1 MAAEGFDIKY
11 KDVLDVVNAYKNN
24 LVNLITKLED
34 MEGAINTFVNNS
46 TFEGESATAIKSY
59 FLDVHGTM
67 VCSLKVTAQNLLDNI
82 ALYKASLWE
91 IDSST
96 NFRLNEEAIGEYQKK
111 LYGRYESVYED
122 DGPVT
127 VIKDQLKKLENEDLY
142 SCRYPTEKQT
152 ELACEHEAVN
162 NRLKTYIE
170 DITTLE
176 INTVEAMENTA
187 DVLIRQLKAVN
198 KKIGVDWD
206 KIKEYKPNSIYQ
218 DGDIYA
224 LSYAS
229 QLIYEQHESL
239 EDIYEDI
246 WEMEDKLEEM
256 ADERETAGI
265 WKTVG
270 GAAMIVTGTVAIIA
284 SAGAATPVVVA
295 AVTAGGGTVVFGTAD
310 AVEGMQDVYY
320 GEIGDIDSASL
331 NEIKSIVY
339 AAGGDDKTYSLLE
352 NVFAFASSAM
362 IPIGTAGKAGELTFR
377 SGIVMLGKEGVST
390 LAGYGASNL
399 VYDKTNN
406 QTLGMIAGIMAS
418 MGTAKGLNMADAKL
432 GWSNKGV
439 KGNVV
444 ESVTGDIESG
454 SKTPSEIARS
464 WQGTG
469 KYPGIDDYV
478 DITVE
483 KGTVLYRGEPNGTE
497 YFTTL
502 DAIEQSG
509 RDATKLFEG
518 LQVEKNPIHGY
529 RGEMQGYIFNE
540 DVASAYGITNANPQF
555 GKGGLPQYYVP
566 DVQDLI
572 DKGILTPVDNIKLN
586 K

>member
-206 KIKEYKPNSIYQ
+206 KVKEYKPNSIYQ
-218 DGDIYA
+218 DGDVYA

-454 SKTPSEIARS
+454 SKTVNGYDTKVNVGQQNKHIP
-464 WQGTG
+464 GTNEYKNALNNG
-469 KYPGIDDYV
+469 QTKSIMYGDANDIQNLLNDKASTGDFIGANKERVNFGQVIGQYV
-478 DITVE
+478 DPDTGVGVE
-483 KGTVLYRGEPNGTE
+483 TTIGIIHYGKKGAHIVPARPN
-497 YFTTL
+497 
-502 DAIEQSG
+502 
-509 RDATKLFEG
+509 
-518 LQVEKNPIHGY
+518 
-529 RGEMQGYIFNE
+529 
-540 DVASAYGITNANPQF
+540 
-555 GKGGLPQYYVP
+555 
-566 DVQDLI
+566 
-572 DKGILTPVDNIKLN
+572 
-586 K
+586 

>member
-96 NFRLNEEAIGEYQKK
+96 NFRLNEEAIGEYRKK

-176 INTVEAMENTA
+176 INTVEAMENTT

-218 DGDIYA
+218 DGDVYA

-454 SKTPSEIARS
+454 SKSISQVDRIKIDAWDYTPDDELYLKYKDVFDNPKYYNQETGAINWPENNGFADIPMDEVLQPGARIDRYGSDYGSFTSPEGTPYEMRAVAPGTDQRPYSVFEVVEPINVKSGSIAS
-464 WQGTG
+464 WFDE
-469 KYPGIDDYV
+469 PG
-478 DITVE
+478 
-483 KGTVLYRGEPNGTE
+483 G
-497 YFTTL
+497 
-502 DAIEQSG
+502 
-509 RDATKLFEG
+509 
-518 LQVEKNPIHGY
+518 
-529 RGEMQGYIFNE
+529 
-540 DVASAYGITNANPQF
+540 GIQ
-555 GKGGLPQYYVP
+555 
-566 DVQDLI
+566 
-572 DKGILTPVDNIKLN
+572 
-586 K
+586 

>member
-96 NFRLNEEAIGEYQKK
+96 NFRLNEEAIGEYRKK

-176 INTVEAMENTA
+176 INTVEAMENTT

-218 DGDIYA
+218 DGDVYA

-331 NEIKSIVY
+331 NEITSIVY
-339 AAGGDDKTYSLLE
+339 AAGGDDETYSLLE

-406 QTLGMIAGIMAS
+406 QTLGMISGIMAS

-454 SKTPSEIARS
+454 RETIK
-464 WQGTG
+464 
-469 KYPGIDDYV
+469 
-478 DITVE
+478 
-483 KGTVLYRGEPNGTE
+483 
-497 YFTTL
+497 
-502 DAIEQSG
+502 
-509 RDATKLFEG
+509 
-518 LQVEKNPIHGY
+518 
-529 RGEMQGYIFNE
+529 FNE
-540 DVASAYGITNANPQF
+540 VKTFNWDSI
-555 GKGGLPQYYVP
+555 
-566 DVQDLI
+566 
-572 DKGILTPVDNIKLN
+572 
-586 K
+586 